1 MNSEAQQNSHS
12 SAKILRLEAN
22 QRAGLVESGA
32 MSDNP
37 RMGAEIIELRTPR
50 GLQSA
55 DALLEAVTV
64 RCVEDIHDA
73 AVALNAIAQ
82 ERGMRVCTCDDIS
95 SKEPMIDAD
104 GTILNADIFGWIE
117 DGKRWW
123 EDHRL
128 ALHSPLPRACRY
140 ESEPFWVN
148 ERGFYGVWR
157 NSYLEEIDLHDFSK
171 RSLCAAGIV
180 VPVHLP
186 FGQISANSF
195 VPADPLQD
203 DMAREFAEYGA
214 LLGQVMRR
222 FIAGY
227 VQAQRTK
234 RRIPTN
240 CVLSK
245 REVECLRW
253 AAIGKTD
260 MEISMILGRSH
271 ATIRYHIHRAG
282 EKLDAV
288 NRAQAIFK
296 AGQLGYLGASE

>member
-1 MNSEAQQNSHS
+1 MGSQV
-12 SAKILRLEAN
+12 
-22 QRAGLVESGA
+22 VELCPLPGHSGA
-32 MSDNP
+32 
-37 RMGAEIIELRTPR
+37 
-50 GLQSA
+50 A
-55 DALLEAVTV
+55 DLLESVTA
-64 RCVEDIHDA
+64 RSIEDIHDA
-73 AVALNAIAQ
+73 AVALNTIAK
-82 ERGMRVCTCDDIS
+82 ERGLQVCTCDDIS

-104 GTILNADIFGWIE
+104 GTILNGEVFGWLE
-117 DGKRWW
+117 DGQRWW

-140 ESEPFWVN
+140 ESEPCWVN
-148 ERGFYGVWR
+148 QDGFHGLWR
-157 NSYLEEIDLHDFSK
+157 NPYLDDIDLRDFAK
-171 RSLCAAGIV
+171 RALCQAAIV

-186 FGQISANSF
+186 FGQISANCFTPFDRDRRDLS
-195 VPADPLQD
+195 VD
-203 DMAREFAEYGA
+203 FAEHGA

-227 VQAQRTK
+227 VQAMRT
-234 RRIPTN
+234 RRHLPTN

-282 EKLDAV
+282 EKLNSV

-296 AGQLGYLGASE
+296 AGQLGYLGAMD